1 LRSFDKNSIL
11 IGDINLPSIDWEE
24 EKTDAKG
31 RELLHAVI
39 EEGLQQ
45 LVSVPTHTK
54 GNTLD
59 LVITNCPDKVL
70 EVDDVGRLGKSDHC
84 MISIT
89 VECQPREVKEKEN
102 VRYNWKR
109 ADMPAIRSE
118 LEGKDWE
125 RELSRKTME
134 EGWTWFREQL
144 QSVVEKYVPK
154 SSSRTKL
161 KNPWMTREIL
171 RLIRKK
177 RKVWKKAKY
186 SSLAEDMAEYK
197 RIEKEVSNK
206 IRNAKRKLEK
216 DLVSGPDKK
225 NRNFARYVKTKTK
238 SRTTIG
244 PLITKD
250 KRVLTEEKDMAEELN
265 KFFSSVFTR
274 EDLTNIPEP
283 EKEQVQS
290 RMKEI
295 RVSKGEIKKK
305 IQKLRKEAAAGPD
318 GIKPRLLQ
326 QLEDS
331 ILLPLEILF
340 NRSLETGE
348 IPQEWRTAKVTPIF
362 KKGAK
367 GDPGNYRPVSL
378 TSVPCK

>member
-1 LRSFDKNSIL
+1 MSF
-11 IGDINLPSIDWEE
+11 
-24 EKTDAKG
+24 
-31 RELLHAVI
+31 
-39 EEGLQQ
+39 
-45 LVSVPTHTK
+45 PTHTK

-118 LEGKDWE
+118 LEGMDWE
-125 RELSRKTME
+125 RELSRRTME

-144 QSVVEKYVPK
+144 QNAVEKYVPK

-216 DLVSGPDKK
+216 DLVSGPDKN

-238 SRTTIG
+238 SRTTVG

-274 EDLTNIPEP
+274 DDLTNIPEP

-290 RMKEI
+290 KMKEI
-295 RVSKGEIKKK
+295 SISKGEIK
-305 IQKLRKEAAAGPD
+305 RKSRSSE
-318 GIKPRLLQ
+318 KRLQ
-326 QLEDS
+326 RDQME
-331 ILLPLEILF
+331 
-340 NRSLETGE
+340 
-348 IPQEWRTAKVTPIF
+348 
-362 KKGAK
+362 
-367 GDPGNYRPVSL
+367 
-378 TSVPCK
+378 